1 MATTIIPAASVSHAQ
16 RELPTFHT
24 IGVGAGPANLSLA
37 ALHRSATGERIALFD
52 KAPGPGW
59 HDTLLHSGARMQT
72 SWIKDLVS
80 IVDPTHALTFM
91 NYLVS
96 TGRLFA
102 LLNAQFDFIP
112 RHEYMQYLKWAA
124 EQIDDIHYGVT
135 IDAISLAE
143 DGFVVSSKGQAI
155 ARSEHVVVGVGTR
168 SAMPAGL
175 AGLPRERA
183 FLADELFLRLDGLAT
198 DRDAPVAVVGGG
210 QTGLECVMNLL
221 AAGMTDIRWLGR
233 RQWFQTIDDSPVA
246 NEFYRPAHQR
256 FLQDLPRATRR
267 RLVTEQNP
275 TGDALTPGALR
286 GLYQANYDRMLELG
300 HFPATLLPGRDVM
313 HGDVDGDELTLQCST
328 NQGVECHRVAHA
340 VIAVGRETVPVP
352 FDDDLRARIETDED
366 GELIVDRDYSVR
378 WAGRDGHR
386 IYAMNRGRM
395 SHGIPD
401 ANLTLLP
408 VRSAIVLNSMLGRE
422 VFQVHDDV
430 CPISWA

>member
-1 MATTIIPAASVSHAQ
+1 MTSTIAAAPSIRPAR

-24 IGVGAGPANLSLA
+24 IAVGAGPANLSLA

-80 IVDPTHALTFM
+80 IVDPTHELTFM

-102 LLNAQFDFIP
+102 LINAQFDFIP
-112 RHEYMQYLKWAA
+112 RREYMRYLTWAA
-124 EQIDDIHYGVT
+124 GQIEDIHYGVT
-135 IDAISLAE
+135 IDAISLAD
-143 DGFVVSSKGQAI
+143 DGFVVSSRGQAI

-183 FLADELFLRLDGLAT
+183 FLADELGLRLAALAT
-198 DRDAPVAVVGGG
+198 SRDAPVAVVGGG

-286 GLYQANYDRMLELG
+286 GLYQDNYDRMLELG
-300 HFPATLLPGRDVM
+300 HFPAVLLPGRDVM
-313 HGDVDGDELTLQCST
+313 HGDVDGDELVLQCST

-352 FDDDLRARIETDED
+352 FDDELRARIETDED

-378 WAGRDGHR
+378 WDGRDGHR

-422 VFQVHDDV
+422 VFKVHDDV
-430 CPISWA
+430 CPIRWG